1 MEKKLIKYQNFE
13 SLFKNFENLLLDV
26 NTMERNAIINVVKLT
41 IVDFSYV

>member
-1 MEKKLIKYQNFE
+1 MKKKNDKISEFRK
-13 SLFKNFENLLLDV
+13 SKNFENLLLDA